1 MNIQHD
7 KQQHD
12 PWNLVPETPTI
23 GPEAMVRWVEARAGA
38 NLEAEDQ
45 GWSKALFCK
54 KAEISAPT
62 FTQWYNGRYKGDFD
76 AVTER
81 VLSFLAKREA
91 LRHEAV
97 KAPSDPGFVDIP
109 TAKAVFS
116 VFTAAMS
123 LGSMALVTLAAGM
136 GKTMA
141 AREFQRRYPRVAI
154 ATMRPTI
161 RTPER
166 AIREVA
172 NAWGIDASGYQE
184 MIRQL
189 KGRFGKDKDHSLL
202 IVDEAQFLSDEA
214 VNEIRMLRD
223 NHNTGVVLV
232 GNEEIYGRYTS
243 GDGLAIQAQIRRRI
257 SWRLKRME
265 NSPDDIA
272 MILDAW
278 GIQDATMR
286 ELAARI
292 ARKPGRIGTMVETLK
307 LAHVMAAGHGRE
319 IEADDL
325 RAAWL
330 NRSDGGDRL

>member
-1 MNIQHD
+1 M
-7 KQQHD
+7 
-12 PWNLVPETPTI
+12 E
-23 GPEAMVRWVEARAGA
+23 
-38 NLEAEDQ
+38 
-45 GWSKALFCK
+45 
-54 KAEISAPT
+54 
-62 FTQWYNGRYKGDFD
+62 
-76 AVTER
+76 
-81 VLSFLAKREA
+81 
-91 LRHEAV
+91 
-97 KAPSDPGFVDIP
+97 IP

-116 VFTAAMS
+116 AFTAAMS

-141 AREFQRRYPRVAI
+141 AREFQKRFPRVAI

-172 NAWGIDASGYQE
+172 YAYGIETPGYQE

-189 KGRFGKDKDHSLL
+189 KGRFGKDRDHALL
-202 IVDEAQFLSDEA
+202 IVDEAQFLGDEA

-223 NHNTGVVLV
+223 NHQVGVVLV

-265 NSPDDIA
+265 NSAEDIA

-278 GIQDATMR
+278 GIADAGMR
-286 ELAARI
+286 DLAGRI

-307 LAHVMAAGHGRE
+307 LAHVMAAGNGRE
-319 IEADDL
+319 LVADDI
-325 RAAWL
+325 RAAWT